1 MAIDLVT
8 DQWPF
13 LFTRFDGEQTM
24 DQLEVYIHRVG
35 VIHARHEPYVGISF
49 LKRYSRDR
57 PHLERI
63 AKWIKDSEAVT
74 RQYCLAAGMINTSV
88 GFRFLLSSIFLIKP
102 MPCPYQVCASFDE
115 AVAFVR
121 RHASERGLVLPAA
134 RKPWP
139 DLP

>member
-13 LFTRFDGEQTM
+13 LFTRFDGEQSM
-24 DQLEVYIHRVG
+24 SELEAYIRRVDAM
-35 VIHARHEPYVGISF
+35 HARREPYVGISY
-49 LKRYSRDR
+49 LKRYSRER

-63 AKWIKDSEAVT
+63 ARWLKDSETVT
-74 RQYCLAAGMINTSV
+74 RQFCLATGMVNNSV

-102 MPCPYQVCASFDE
+102 MPCPYHVCGSFDD

-121 RHASERGLVLPAA
+121 RHATEHGLVLPAA
-134 RKPWP
+134 RRPWP